1 VPPDSSATKAR
12 ILVAARA
19 EFAQF
24 GLAGARVDR
33 IAAAA
38 KANKRSIYVYFGS
51 KEELFDT
58 VIERCL
64 ASAAE
69 DVPFDPADVTSYAA
83 RLFDY
88 FVANPETLR
97 LTTWNQL
104 ERGESSES
112 SSEVYR
118 EMVRGIAAAQRRGE
132 ADSVVD
138 PLDLIA
144 LVMALA
150 RAWFVA
156 SPALR
161 GAGSDDPWS
170 PGRLA
175 KHRAAIVQAVAS
187 IVGSDRRLNPT
198 AGESVGDGARN

>member
-1 VPPDSSATKAR
+1 MPPDSSATKAR

-33 IAAAA
+33 IAEAA
-38 KANKRSIYVYFGS
+38 KANKRLIYVYFGS
-51 KEELFDT
+51 KEALFDT

-69 DVPFDPADVTSYAA
+69 DVPFDPADVTGYAA

-104 ERGESSES
+104 ERGESAES
-112 SSEVYR
+112 STEVYR
-118 EMVRGIAAAQRRGE
+118 GMVRALATAQRRGQ
-132 ADSVVD
+132 ADVGLD

-144 LVMALA
+144 LVLALA
-150 RAWFVA
+150 RAWFLA

-161 GAGSDDPWS
+161 GAGSEDPWS
-170 PGRLA
+170 SGRLA
-175 KHRAAIVQAVAS
+175 KHRAAVVQAVGS
-187 IVGSDRRLNPT
+187 IVGSGRRTEPSRRPRSRR
-198 AGESVGDGARN
+198 GS